1 MSRKH
6 TEPTRGDIENML
18 KEYNCTTE
26 EELQEKLLAD
36 DCFMG
41 TCYGC
46 YKPVDL
52 RKAVF
57 MHDMPFH
64 KYCAE

>member
-1 MSRKH
+1 MQ
-6 TEPTRGDIENML
+6 
-18 KEYNCTTE
+18 EYGVETE

-41 TCYGC
+41 TCYAC

-52 RKAVF
+52 RKAIF
-57 MHDMPFH
+57 IHDVPYH
-64 KYCAE
+64 KYCA